1 MVEEIVVITG
11 GSSGIGKALAARFLK
26 DGSTVIIGA
35 RRLTVIEQAINELK
49 EKRVNKTQSIEGLSL
64 DVSDTESVST
74 FVSTVIEKY
83 TKIDILINCAGISV
97 CKEIENTSPDEFK
110 NTMGINYLGTVFIS
124 NGFLP
129 FMRDKNSGHIIN
141 ISSMA
146 GIMGVYGYSA
156 YTPSKYAIIGYT
168 EVLRSE
174 LVRTKISVSLVLPP
188 DTETPQ
194 LIEENLTKPGITRKI
209 SGSIKPMDA
218 DVVAEAIFKSIRRK
232 KYLIIPG
239 PESKLVYLINRLFP
253 GYIYSYSRK
262 IINND
267 KNFNN

>member
-1 MVEEIVVITG
+1 
-11 GSSGIGKALAARFLK
+11 
-26 DGSTVIIGA
+26 
-35 RRLTVIEQAINELK
+35 
-49 EKRVNKTQSIEGLSL
+49 
-64 DVSDTESVST
+64 
-74 FVSTVIEKY
+74 
-83 TKIDILINCAGISV
+83 
-97 CKEIENTSPDEFK
+97 
-110 NTMGINYLGTVFIS
+110 
-124 NGFLP
+124 
-129 FMRDKNSGHIIN
+129 
-141 ISSMA
+141 MA